1 MPASA
6 ETVWGF
12 LQNIEGVAG
21 CMPGAKIT
29 ERVDDSN
36 YKGTVSVRIGPASMS
51 FKGDIQV
58 LDIDPANKTLRLL
71 GKGSDSSGS
80 SGASMDLT
88 ARIEASDDGK
98 SNLVGKSEVSM
109 SGKAATFGGRMMG
122 TVSDQILKQ
131 FAANFA
137 KQVEALQPEGGATA
151 AAAPEAAG
159 SAAPASTSELN
170 GLALIWA
177 IIKDWFRALFGKK
190 AS

>member
-29 ERVDDSN
+29 EHVDDSN

-80 SGASMDLT
+80 SGAC
-88 ARIEASDDGK
+88 AS
-98 SNLVGKSEVSM
+98 
-109 SGKAATFGGRMMG
+109 
-122 TVSDQILKQ
+122 
-131 FAANFA
+131 
-137 KQVEALQPEGGATA
+137 
-151 AAAPEAAG
+151 
-159 SAAPASTSELN
+159 
-170 GLALIWA
+170 
-177 IIKDWFRALFGKK
+177 
-190 AS
+190 